1 VTRLEQAYETVHV
14 SERSGVCTITL
25 ARPEALNAL
34 NMQMKED
41 LAAAVALVASDD
53 RVRVVVLTGEGRAFC
68 AGGDINEMDPERPA
82 HVHRARTLKT
92 VEGITVP
99 LSRMAKPVI
108 AAVNGHAHGGGMSLV
123 TCCDIVFAAE
133 EATFSLAFVRV
144 GLVPDM
150 GALYFLPR
158 IVGVNRAKEIA
169 LTGMQ
174 ITARE
179 AADMGL
185 VNHVVAA
192 DAVLDA
198 ATEMANGLAAGPPI
212 VYALAKQMIDQSS
225 RASLEELVQSEALA
239 QAVAYSTPELAER
252 AAAFRKRRS
261 KSSS

>member
-1 VTRLEQAYETVHV
+1 MQAYETVRV
-14 SERSGVCTITL
+14 SEQAGVCTITL
-25 ARPEALNAL
+25 SRPEALNAL
-34 NMQMKED
+34 NTQMKED

-82 HVHRARTLKT
+82 HVHRARTLKA

-99 LSRMAKPVI
+99 LARMAKPVI

-169 LTGMQ
+169 FTGMRV
-174 ITARE
+174 TARE

-185 VNHVVAA
+185 VNRVVAA
-192 DAVLDA
+192 DVVLDA
-198 ATEMANGLAAGPPI
+198 ATELATELAAGPPI
-212 VYALAKQMIDQSS
+212 VYALAKRMIDQSS
-225 RASLEELVQSEALA
+225 RASLEDLVQGEALA

-252 AAAFRKRRS
+252 TAAFRERQS